1 MKILLQVVATA
12 GLLGLLIRMIVN
24 WKLHC
29 PKCRRIFA
37 ARVIDKTTLDE
48 SRTEEVA
55 WDEATGQDVRRE
67 VALRTVEYRYQCR
80 ECNHEWT
87 HTRSEQ

>member
-1 MKILLQVVATA
+1 MKILLQVVLTA
-12 GLLGLLIRMIVN
+12 GLLGILIRLMVN

-29 PKCRRIFA
+29 PKCRRTFA
-37 ARVIDKTTLDE
+37 ARILEKTLIDE

-55 WDEATGQDVRRE
+55 WDEATSQDVRRE

-80 ECNHEWT
+80 ECDHEWT
-87 HTRSEQ
+87 HTKREQ